1 MVVRVESQRHPSPPL
16 AHPSHGVS
24 HYVMSSGL
32 AEKPVEVARDTE
44 TVVASRLNAMTES
57 HSTALCLHSPTHR
70 DRRPGA
76 ARTRTDNDSRP
87 LRTGGVR
94 RSGGSNVGCRHA
106 ATCPLFPLLRASL
119 QGWRMYYCDS
129 EDQWHDCARYQ
140 LSLTGERVPISLLP
154 NGASARHLEPP
165 ADENRSG
172 AADPRQ
178 APRQTPPPG
187 PDPYSPQTGTWS
199 QPGPDRPP
207 ERPGPGTASPG
218 MTAPFAAPPPE
229 PVGHHR
235 PSPPAQFPQPP
246 DRLARHARPAPDS
259 KRGWWARF
267 ADWMKGP
274 A

>member
-1 MVVRVESQRHPSPPL
+1 M
-16 AHPSHGVS
+16 
-24 HYVMSSGL
+24 
-32 AEKPVEVARDTE
+32 
-44 TVVASRLNAMTES
+44 VASRLNAMTGS
-57 HSTALCLHSPTHR
+57 HNTALCLHSTTHR

-76 ARTRTDNDSRP
+76 ARTRTDSDSRP

-94 RSGGSNVGCRHA
+94 RSGGSNVGCLHA

-119 QGWRMYYCDS
+119 QGWRKYYCDS

-154 NGASARHLEPP
+154 NGVSARHLEPP
-165 ADENRSG
+165 ADENRSD
-172 AADPRQ
+172 AATPRQ
-178 APRQTPPPG
+178 APRQAPPPG
-187 PDPYSPQTGTWS
+187 PNPCSPQTATWS
-199 QPGPDRPP
+199 QPGPNQPP
-207 ERPGPGTASPG
+207 ERSGPGTASPE
-218 MTAPFAAPPPE
+218 MTAPFAATPPPE
-229 PVGHHR
+229 PVWHHQ

-246 DRLARHARPAPDS
+246 DRLARHARPASDS